1 MALPIEDY
9 AIIAD
14 TQTAALVGRN
24 GSIDW
29 LCVPR
34 FDSGAIFAALLG
46 HEENGH
52 WTIAPAGEVTAVRRK
67 YRHETL
73 VLETEFDTADGTVRL
88 IDFMPPRGEAPDVVR
103 IVEGVRGRV
112 PMSMV
117 LRLRFDYGHVVPWV
131 YQEQGSLVAVAGPDA
146 AWLRTDVETR
156 GENLATHADFVIETG
171 DRVPFVLTWRQ
182 SHLPAPDPIDPIE
195 ELGVTEGYWRGWV
208 SACTYEGEWRDV
220 VVRSLLTLKALTYA
234 PTGGIVAAATT
245 SLPEKLGGVRNWD
258 YRFCWLRDATITLQ
272 SLLYSG
278 FQSEATAWRK
288 WLLRAIA
295 GNPAELQIMYGVAGE
310 RRLDEYQA
318 DWLTGYDGKPVRIG
332 NAAAEQFQPDVYGE
346 VMDALHQGRRA
357 GLKADDPAW
366 GLQVK
371 LMEFVAEH
379 WMDPDEGIWEVRGG
393 PKQFVHSKLMAWVA
407 ADRAVKAVEEFG
419 LDGPIEKWA
428 ELRDTIRKDIM
439 KNGYDTKRRTFTQF
453 YGSTELDAALLM
465 VPLVGFLPATDEHV
479 VGTVEAI
486 ERELLQDGFVQ
497 RYTQHQGTDVDGLPP
512 GEGAFLACTFW
523 LADNYALM
531 GRHDEARE
539 TFTRL
544 LSLCNDVGLLSEEYD
559 TEAGRLVGNFPQ
571 AFSHVPLIDTARTL
585 TTALA
590 PTQARAHVGLTETDA

>member
-46 HEENGH
+46 DEDNGH
-52 WTIAPAGEVTAVRRK
+52 WTIRPAGAVVATRRR
-67 YRHETL
+67 YRDETM
-73 VLETEFDTADGTVRL
+73 VLETEFETADGVVRL

-112 PMSMV
+112 EMSSV

-131 YQEQGSLVAVAGPDA
+131 YREQDDLVAIAGPDA
-146 AWLRTDVETR
+146 VWLRTPAETH
-156 GENLATHADFVIETG
+156 GENMSTRSDFVVETG
-171 DRVPFVLTWRQ
+171 DRVPFVLTWRP
-182 SHLPAPDPIDPIE
+182 SHLTRPEPIDPIH

-208 SACTYEGEWRDV
+208 SACTYEGEYRDA

-272 SLLYSG
+272 SLLFCG

-310 RRLDEYQA
+310 RRLDEYVA
-318 DWLTGYDGKPVRIG
+318 DWLTGYDGNPVRIG
-332 NAAAEQFQPDVYGE
+332 NAAAEQFQLDVYGE

-371 LMEFVAEH
+371 LMKFVEEH
-379 WMDPDEGIWEVRGG
+379 WRDPDEGIWEVRGG

-407 ADRAVKAVEEFG
+407 ADRAVKAVEEFE
-419 LDGPIEKWA
+419 LDGPVDRWRA
-428 ELRDTIRKDIM
+428 LRDEIRAEILEK
-439 KNGYDTKRRTFTQF
+439 GYDAARKTFTQF
-453 YGSTELDAALLM
+453 YGSDELDAALLM
-465 VPLVGFLPATDEHV
+465 VPLVGFLPADDERV
-479 VGTVEAI
+479 AGTVAAI
-486 ERELLQDGFVQ
+486 EKHLLVDGFVQ
-497 RYTQHQGTDVDGLPP
+497 RYTQHPETDVDGLPP

-523 LADNYALM
+523 LAGNYALR
-531 GRHDEARE
+531 GRTDEARE
-539 TFTRL
+539 TFARL
-544 LSLCNDVGLLSEEYD
+544 LALRNDVGLLSEEYD

-585 TTALA
+585 TTVLA
-590 PTQARAHVGLTETDA
+590 PTEARAREGLK

>member
-9 AIIAD
+9 AILAD
-14 TQTAALVGRN
+14 TQTSALVGRN

-46 HEENGH
+46 TEDNGH
-52 WTIAPAGEVTAVRRK
+52 WTIAPAGAVTSVRRR
-67 YRHETL
+67 YRDETL
-73 VLETEFDTADGTVRL
+73 VLETEFETEDGVVRL
-88 IDFMPPRGEAPDVVR
+88 IDFMPPRGDAPDLVR
-103 IVEGVRGRV
+103 IVEGVRGQV
-112 PMSMV
+112 PMTMQ
-117 LRLRFDYGHVVPWV
+117 LRLRFDYGRVVPWV
-131 YQEQGSLVAVAGPDA
+131 YREQDALVAVAGPDA
-146 AWLRTDVETR
+146 VWLRTPVQTR
-156 GENLATHADFVIETG
+156 GENLATRADFVVEAG
-171 DRVPFVLTWRQ
+171 DRVPFVLTWRP
-182 SHLPAPDPIDPIE
+182 SHLPPPQPIDPFE
-195 ELGVTEGYWRGWV
+195 ELGVTVGYWRGWV
-208 SACTYEGEWRDV
+208 SACTYEGEWRDA

-278 FQSEATAWRK
+278 FQSEAIAWRK

-310 RRLDEYQA
+310 RRLDEYIA
-318 DWLTGYDGKPVRIG
+318 TWLTGYDGNPVRIG
-332 NAAAEQFQPDVYGE
+332 NAAAEQFQLDVYGE
-346 VMDALHQGRRA
+346 VMDALHQGRKA
-357 GLKADDPAW
+357 GLKADDPSW

-371 LMEFVAEH
+371 LMEFVEEH
-379 WMDPDEGIWEVRGG
+379 WQDPDEGIWEVRGG

-407 ADRAVKAVEEFG
+407 ADRAVKATEEFG
-419 LDGPIEKWA
+419 LPGPVERWT
-428 ELRDTIRKDIM
+428 ELREAIRAEILDK
-439 KNGYDTKRRTFTQF
+439 GYDQDRRTFTQF
-453 YGSTELDAALLM
+453 YGSEELDASLLM
-465 VPLVGFLPATDEHV
+465 VALVGFLPATDERV
-479 VGTVEAI
+479 VGTVAAI
-486 ERELLQDGFVQ
+486 EQHLLQDGFVQ
-497 RYTQHQGTDVDGLPP
+497 RYTQHHDTDVDGLPP

-539 TFTRL
+539 TFERL
-544 LSLCNDVGLLSEEYD
+544 LALRNDVGLLSEEYD
-559 TEAGRLVGNFPQ
+559 TTECRLVGNFPQ

-585 TTALA
+585 SSALA
-590 PTQARAHVGLTETDA
+590 ATEARADEGLK

>member
-318 DWLTGYDGKPVRIG
+318 DWLTGYDGNPVRIG
-332 NAAAEQFQPDVYGE
+332 NAAAEQFQLDVYGE

-439 KNGYDTKRRTFTQF
+439 KNGYDAKRRTFTQF

>member
-1 MALPIEDY
+1 MVLPIEDY

-14 TQTAALVGRN
+14 TQTSALVGRN

-46 HEENGH
+46 TEENGH
-52 WTIAPAGEVTAVRRK
+52 WTIAPAGAVTSVRRR
-67 YRHETL
+67 YRDETL
-73 VLETEFDTADGTVRL
+73 VLETEFETGGGVVRL
-88 IDFMPPRGEAPDVVR
+88 IDFMPPRGDAPVVVR

-112 PMSMV
+112 PMSME
-117 LRLRFDYGHVVPWV
+117 LRLRFDYGQVVPWV
-131 YQEQGSLVAVAGPDA
+131 YREQGALVAVAGPDA
-146 AWLRTDVETR
+146 AWLRTPAATR
-156 GENLATHADFVIETG
+156 GENLSTRADFVVEAG
-171 DRVPFVLTWRQ
+171 DRVPFVLSWSP
-182 SHLPAPDPIDPIE
+182 SHLPPPKPIDPVE

-208 SACTYEGEWRDV
+208 SACTYEGEWRDA

-310 RRLDEYQA
+310 RRLDEYA
-318 DWLTGYDGKPVRIG
+318 ATWLAGYDGNPVRIG
-332 NAAAEQFQPDVYGE
+332 NAAAEQFQLDVYGE
-346 VMDALHQGRRA
+346 VMDALHQGRKA

-371 LMEFVAEH
+371 LMDFVEAH
-379 WMDPDEGIWEVRGG
+379 WQDPDEGIWEVRGG

-407 ADRAVKAVEEFG
+407 ADRAVKATEEFG
-419 LDGPIEKWA
+419 LPGPVERWT
-428 ELRDTIRKDIM
+428 ELREAIRTEILER
-439 KNGYDTKRRTFTQF
+439 GYDPERETFTQF
-453 YGSTELDAALLM
+453 YGSEELDAALLM
-465 VPLVGFLPATDEHV
+465 VPLVGFLPATDERV
-479 VGTVEAI
+479 VGTVAAI
-486 ERELLQDGFVQ
+486 EEHLIEHGFVQ
-497 RYTQHQGTDVDGLPP
+497 RYTQQKGTDVDGLPP

-523 LADNYALM
+523 LVDNYALM
-531 GRHDEARE
+531 GRHEEARE
-539 TFTRL
+539 TFDRL
-544 LSLCNDVGLLSEEYD
+544 LALRNDVGLLSEEYD
-559 TEAGRLVGNFPQ
+559 TAERRLVGNFPQ

-585 TTALA
+585 STAMA
-590 PTQARAHVGLTETDA
+590 ATEARAHEGLR

>member
-14 TQTAALVGRN
+14 THTSALVGRN

-46 HEENGH
+46 EAENGH
-52 WTIAPAGEVTAVRRK
+52 WAIAPAGECGVTRR
-67 YRHETL
+67 YRDDTL
-73 VLETEFDTADGTVRL
+73 VLETEFATDGGVVRL
-88 IDFMPPRGEAPDVVR
+88 IDFMPPRTESPSVVR
-103 IVEGVRGRV
+103 IVEGVRGEV
-112 PMSMV
+112 AMSML

-131 YQEQGSLVAVAGPDA
+131 YRERDHLVAVAGPDA
-146 AWLRTDVETR
+146 AWLHTPVPTH
-156 GENLATHADFVIETG
+156 GENLATKADFTVRAG
-171 DRVPFVLTWRQ
+171 DRIPFTLTWRP
-182 SHLPAPDPIDPIE
+182 SHLPMPEPVDPVHQ
-195 ELGVTEGYWRGWV
+195 LGVTEGYWRGWV
-208 SACTYEGEWRDV
+208 SACTYEGEWRDA

-318 DWLTGYDGKPVRIG
+318 TWLTGYDGNPVRIG
-332 NAAAEQFQPDVYGE
+332 NAAAEQFQLDVYGE

-371 LMEFVAEH
+371 LMEFVEEH
-379 WMDPDEGIWEVRGG
+379 WRDPDEGIWEVRGG
-393 PKQFVHSKLMAWVA
+393 PRQFVHSKLMAWVA
-407 ADRAVKAVEEFG
+407 ADRAVKAVEEFD
-419 LDGPIEKWA
+419 LDGPVDRWTRLREEIRADILEK
-428 ELRDTIRKDIM
+428 
-439 KNGYDTKRRTFTQF
+439 GYDTRRKTFTQF
-453 YGSTELDAALLM
+453 YGSDELDAALLM
-465 VPLVGFLPATDEHV
+465 VPLVGFLPADDERV
-479 VGTVEAI
+479 AGTVAAI
-486 ERELLQDGFVQ
+486 EENLLVDGFVQ
-497 RYTQHQGTDVDGLPP
+497 RYTQHPESDVDGLPP

-539 TFTRL
+539 TFARL
-544 LSLCNDVGLLSEEYD
+544 LALRNDVGLLSEEYD

-585 TTALA
+585 TSATA
-590 PTQARAHVGLTETDA
+590 PTEARVREGLR